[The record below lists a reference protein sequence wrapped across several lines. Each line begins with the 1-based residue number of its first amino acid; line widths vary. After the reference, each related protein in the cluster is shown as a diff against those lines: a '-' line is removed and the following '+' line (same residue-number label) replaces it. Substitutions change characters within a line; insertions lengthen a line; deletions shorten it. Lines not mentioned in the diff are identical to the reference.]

1 MAPYK
6 KVITWNGDIFFMT
19 LLIVVT
25 YVVLG
30 GLVFILLAAL
40 IASRKNRCVEI
51 RDTILAPEELGKH
64 AIELA
69 RNHPV
74 GKTARGLQWLIRR
87 MNDNFNLISDVFKS
101 LNEDVKAFFP
111 TAPAAEWLLD
121 NFYIIEEQSKLIR
134 RSLAKGHY
142 SRLPVLKKGYLKGYP
157 RVYAIALELIA
168 HTDGRID
175 EKALTGFI
183 NAYQSQVLL
192 SMGELWAVALMLRI
206 ALIENTRYIC
216 EAILKSQQEWHRAEK
231 LADILTARDFN
242 ELNTAGIINEQL
254 SGADSLSTSF
264 VEHLLQKL
272 RKQGKSVST
281 VTYLLDRMLQEHNS
295 STDIETNLE
304 HQLQASRQVSIGNT
318 ITGLK
323 LVSDL
328 DWADLF
334 ESLSQVEF
342 ILRQDPA
349 EIYKEMD
356 FESRDYYRHE
366 VEKLARAYNT
376 SEINVAGKAVE
387 CAVNASA
394 AGISKST
401 GKHVGYYI
409 IGKGRKELS
418 GRLARQLQGK
428 RKFSS
433 LTGKYS
439 VTLYLS
445 TIALFTLFL
454 TSYFSSYANLNS
466 VIHSIRWSVLAFL
479 AALIPCSE
487 LAIIIINCILGHV
500 FKPSRL
506 PKLDLKYGITD
517 ELATMVIM
525 PTLLTSEK
533 RVRDLLD
540 QLEVYYLGNRDNN
553 LSFALVG
560 DFRDSSQQTEQGD
573 NDIINTALAG
583 VRELNEK
590 YCSGNGNIFFYM
602 HRQRKFN
609 SRQGK
614 WMGWE
619 RKRGAIVEFIRL
631 MKRSGEPGFSVVSC
645 DIGKLPQVKY
655 VITLDAD
662 TCLPMGTAKKLVGT
676 LAHPLNNAV
685 IDRNKGIVTEGYGL
699 LQPRISVGV
708 SSSNYSLFTRIFAG
722 QGGIDPYT
730 TAVSDIYQ
738 DIFGEGIFTGKGIFD
753 IDVFMEVLDSRL
765 PENSILSHDLIEG
778 CHLRA
783 GLVTDIELVDGYPAR
798 YSSFSMRLHRWVRG
812 DWQLLPWLA
821 SKVRDGK
828 GQISANPLSAL
839 SKWKIIDNIR
849 RSLVNPSLF
858 LLVILGAGV
867 LPGSFFV
874 WFGLAAA
881 ATATPLLTGILNI
894 LLSGNL
900 TSLKVKRKTTAVT
913 GLKASIYQSVLLFAF
928 IPYQA
933 WLMADA
939 ILRTLD
945 RVIFTRRN
953 MLEWITAADMENIL
967 KNDVK
972 SFVKRMWMCIAGAL
986 AIIALP
992 LIMHIP
998 GALALALPAAV
1009 LWIASPAVAWLISKP
1024 AIHRKESITNDE
1036 MARLRR
1042 LARKTWRYF
1051 EDFAVKED
1059 NYLPPDNYQEE
1070 PPKGAAHRTSP
1081 TNMGLL
1087 LISVLSAYDMGYISL
1102 SEMCT
1107 SLDNIIATIDKME
1120 KWKGHLYNWYNT
1132 ITLETMKPLYVS
1144 TVDSGNLL
1152 GYLIVLREGLEE
1164 YIHKPVP
1171 DISAAQGLLDT
1182 IRLLNEERNLQ
1193 VMDTDC
1199 LQHFIGSGRMD
1210 LTEWDA
1216 IISGYLDDM
1225 DRNGKRNVL
1234 SGTYWGKR
1242 LSTAIDSF
1250 KKELQDFYPA
1260 VVFQEDF
1267 SGPGGLDGETVNKLK
1282 SRCGLSGLA
1291 DTYSNTISRLEAIR
1305 SGKKGETGKDI
1316 EKAVAR
1322 LNESRLKLESIT
1334 AHIRELTGRINCLID
1349 NMQFTPLFDQKRQLF
1364 SIGFNVEDGHLSKSY
1379 YDLLASE
1386 ARQASYIAIARGEAE
1401 SKHWFRLG
1409 RKLASSDGFK
1419 GLISWT
1425 GTMFEYLMPLLIIRN
1440 FENTLFDETYA
1451 FVIRTQKRYG
1461 RHRKIPWGISES
1473 GYNAFDINLN
1483 FQYKAFGVPELGLKR
1498 GLGNDM
1504 VVSPYSCIL
1513 AVTLDPAG
1521 TAKNVAELDKMGM
1534 DGDYGLYE
1542 SVDFTPS
1549 RLERN
1554 IHSSIVK
1561 SFMAHHQGMSIAAL
1575 NNFFNNNILQRRF
1588 HSDPV
1593 IKSAELLLQEKCPEG
1608 GLFAKEYRDESTFA
1622 EKKIETGEGE
1632 AVRTFG
1638 IPDSVLPHMHI
1649 LSNGS
1654 YSVTIT
1660 DGGSG
1665 YSKNEGMAVTRW
1677 SGDSMPEM
1685 GGMFIYIQNVNS
1697 NSSWSAAFEPSREIP
1712 EKYRVVFSPD
1722 KAEFHRKDGNIET
1735 YTEITVSP
1743 EDNAEVRRISLTNH
1757 SGHARVLEVTS
1768 YFEAVLSAPEDDAA
1782 HPAFSKL
1789 FIRTEY
1795 VRERACLLA
1804 SRRYRTEGCKPVW
1817 LMHAMAVDGNAVGD
1831 IQYETDRMKFI
1842 GRNRSLAKPAAMEP
1856 DQPLSNSEGSVL
1868 DPVMSLRRR
1877 IRIEPGETARIAFT
1891 VAIAETRK
1899 FALELAEKYQD
1910 IKASER
1916 VFELSWTR
1924 SQVESR
1930 YLGLKSED
1938 VEMFLELVP
1947 FLLMHNPLRAEI
1959 GDIIEKNIK
1968 AQPDLWPFGISGDFP
1983 VLLACISGREDM
1995 DIVFWVLKAHEYW
2008 RMKGLEID
2016 LVIFIEKESGYSQ
2029 PVFDMVRDAAAA
2041 SHARELMDRKGGV
2054 YIKSA
2059 SVMDDD
2065 QVNLFYTTAR
2075 LVVKGSINALRE
2087 QINQA
2092 RKTPYLSLTGKTVE
2106 EGYNTLTQT
2115 ALLAVPDVGKL
2126 DFYNGIGGFNTEGT
2140 EYIIKL
2146 QKNHTTPAPW
2156 INVISNP
2163 DFGFLVTE
2171 SGGGYTWSDNS
2182 RENKLTAWSNDPVT
2196 DRLGEALYVRDNE
2209 DGSFWSIAS
2218 KPVREDGTYIVRH
2231 GFGYTVFRHDSHGM
2245 EQSMTLFA
2253 AGKDTVK
2260 FTLVSLKNISE
2271 ATREITLAYYI
2282 RPVLGVNGLST
2293 GPYIVS
2299 GFKEESGVL
2308 LLENKY
2314 TSDSRGKI
2322 AFICASEDYCSYTGD
2337 RNEFLGINGSMEQ
2350 PAAMYTDKFSGRVG
2364 AGLDPCAAV
2373 KIAIKLEPGEEKQVV
2388 FLFGQSGSVEEAEI
2402 IVNRYRTPDS
2412 AADELE
2418 KVKNM
2423 WTEKLSVMQVD
2434 TPDKSM
2440 NVMLNGWL
2448 LYQVISCR
2456 LWARSAFYQ
2465 AGGAFGFRDQLQD
2478 CMAVMNIWPDLAKKQ
2493 LLLHASRQF
2502 VEGDVQHWWHSEHG
2516 NGIRSKYSDDLLWL
2530 PYVAVEYVD
2539 HTGDWDI
2546 LDTEIPFIDSEK
2558 LAADEDER
2566 YDIPRISLETGTL
2579 YEHCIRSIDLSLR
2592 FGVHGIPLMGSGDWN
2607 DGMNTVGNKG
2617 RGESVWLGWFLYT
2630 VLRKFIPICIGQN
2643 DKKRAER
2650 YTQTAS
2656 NIVKFFEKEAWDG
2669 SWYRRAYF
2677 DDGTP
2682 LGSVQNS
2689 ECRIDSISQSW
2700 AAISGAGKPERVKEA
2715 MDAVEKYLIDRE
2727 EGVIKL
2733 LTPPF
2738 DKGTLQPGY
2747 IKGYVPGVRENGG
2760 QYTHAASWT
2769 VRAFTELGSG
2779 DKAWE
2784 LFHMINPVNHARTE
2798 IEYARYKVEP
2808 YVVSADVYAVSPNA
2822 GRGGW
2827 SWYTGAAGWIYNVGV
2842 ENILGIQKRGNLL
2855 HFDPC
2860 IPEGWNGYRARY
2872 RFCST
2877 TYDIKVENPQGVSK
2891 GVSEVTSD
2899 LCICPGNAV
2908 NLVDDG
2914 KVHGIVVVMGKTKYS
2929 DNTV

>member
-1 MAPYK
+1 
-6 KVITWNGDIFFMT
+6 MT

-40 IASRKNRCVEI
+40 TVSKKNRCVEI
-51 RDTILAPEELGKH
+51 RDTMLAPEELEKH
-64 AIELA
+64 AVELA
-69 RNHPV
+69 RNHPI

-87 MNDNFNLISDVFKS
+87 MNDNFNLISDVFKA

-121 NFYIIEEQSKLIR
+121 NFYIIEEQAKLIR
-134 RSLAKGHY
+134 RSLAKGRY

-231 LADILTARDFN
+231 LADMLAAQDFN

-254 SGADSLSTSF
+254 SGADSLTPSF

-281 VTYLLDRMLQEHNS
+281 VTYLLDRMLKEHNS
-295 STDIETNLE
+295 STDTETNLD

-349 EIYKEMD
+349 DIYKEMD

-366 VEKLARAYNT
+366 VEKLARAFNT

-387 CAVNASA
+387 CAVNASD
-394 AGISKST
+394 AGNLAST
-401 GKHVGYYI
+401 AGHVGYYI

-418 GRLARQLQGK
+418 DRLSRQLQGK
-428 RKFSS
+428 RKLSI

-445 TIALFTLFL
+445 AIALFTLFL
-454 TSYFSSYANLNS
+454 SSYFSYYANSNS
-466 VIHSIRWSVLAFL
+466 VIRSINWSILAFL
-479 AALIPCSE
+479 AALVPCSE
-487 LAIIIINCILGHV
+487 LAVTIINCILGHV

-506 PKLDLKYGITD
+506 PKLDLKNGITD
-517 ELATMVIM
+517 GLATMVIM

-533 RVRDLLD
+533 RVRDLLE
-540 QLEVYYLGNRDNN
+540 QLEVYFLGNRDNN
-553 LSFALVG
+553 LFFALVG
-560 DFRDSSQQTEQGD
+560 DFRDSSQQSEQGD
-573 NDIINTALAG
+573 NNIINTALEG
-583 VRELNEK
+583 IRELNEK
-590 YCSGNGNIFFYM
+590 YRSDNPNIFFYM
-602 HRQRKFN
+602 HRLRKFN
-609 SRQGK
+609 SKQGK

-631 MKRSGEPGFSVVSC
+631 IKKSGESGFSIMSC
-645 DIGKLPQVKY
+645 DAGELPRVKY

-676 LAHPLNNAV
+676 IAHPLNHAV
-685 IDRNKGIVTEGYGL
+685 VDKAKGIVTEGYGL

-708 SSSNYSLFTRIFAG
+708 SSSNHSPFTRIFAG

-738 DIFGEGIFTGKGIFD
+738 DIFSEGIFTGKGIFD
-753 IDVFMEVLDSRL
+753 VDVFMNVLDSRL
-765 PENSILSHDLIEG
+765 PENTILSHDLIEG

-821 SKVRDGK
+821 PKVRNGS
-828 GQISANPLSAL
+828 GQVVENPLTAL
-839 SKWKIIDNIR
+839 SRWKIIDNLR
-849 RSLVNPSLF
+849 RSLVNPALF
-858 LLVILGAGV
+858 ILLLLGAGV
-867 LPGSFFV
+867 LPGSFFA
-874 WFGLAAA
+874 WFGLALAA
-881 ATATPLLTGILNI
+881 SAAPLLTGILNI
-894 LLSGNL
+894 LLSGNVRP
-900 TSLKVKRKTTAVT
+900 LKVKRKTTAVT
-913 GLKASIYQSVLLFAF
+913 GIKASIYQSVLLFAF

-939 ILRTLD
+939 ILRTLG
-945 RVIFTRRN
+945 RVIFTRRK

-967 KNDVK
+967 KNDIK
-972 SFVKRMWMCIAGAL
+972 SFVKAMWMCIAGAL

-992 LIMHIP
+992 LVRHVP
-998 GALALALPAAV
+998 EALILALPAAI
-1009 LWIASPAVAWLISKP
+1009 LWLASPVIAWIISKP
-1024 AIHRKESITNDE
+1024 TIHKKENITVEE
-1036 MARLRR
+1036 MAKLRR

-1081 TNMGLL
+1081 TNIGLL

-1102 SEMCT
+1102 SELCI
-1107 SLDNIIATIDKME
+1107 SLDNIITTIDRME

-1132 ITLETMKPLYVS
+1132 ISLETMKPLYVS

-1152 GYLIVLREGLEE
+1152 GYLIVLREGLKEC
-1164 YIHKPVP
+1164 IHKPVP
-1171 DISAAQGLLDT
+1171 DISAAFGLLDT
-1182 IRLLNEERNLQ
+1182 MQLLNEERNEQ
-1193 VMDTDC
+1193 VMDISH
-1199 LQHFIGSGRMD
+1199 LQHYIANGRMD
-1210 LTEWDA
+1210 MAEWNT
-1216 IISGYLDDM
+1216 IISEYLSDM
-1225 DRNGKRNVL
+1225 ELNGKRKAL
-1234 SGTYWGKR
+1234 SETYWGKR
-1242 LSTAIDSF
+1242 LVTAIDSF
-1250 KKELQDFYPA
+1250 RKELQDLYPS
-1260 VVFQEDF
+1260 VVFPEVF
-1267 SGPGGLDGETVNKLK
+1267 SRLGDAGSEAVDKLELQ
-1282 SRCGLSGLA
+1282 CGLAGLTG
-1291 DTYSNTISRLEAIR
+1291 TYANIITRMEAMR
-1305 SGKKGETGKDI
+1305 PVKKGEAGDNF
-1316 EKAVAR
+1316 EKA
-1322 LNESRLKLESIT
+1322 LNLLKESQIKLESMT
-1334 AHIRELTGRINCLID
+1334 GHIRELTGRINRLID

-1364 SIGFNVEDGHLSKSY
+1364 SIGYNVEDGHLSKSY

-1386 ARQASYIAIARGEAE
+1386 ARQASYIAIARGEAD

-1461 RHRKIPWGISES
+1461 KHRRIPWGISES

-1483 FQYKAFGVPELGLKR
+1483 YQYKAFGVPELGLKR

-1513 AVTLDPAG
+1513 AVALDPAG
-1521 TAKNVAELDKMGM
+1521 TAKNVTELEKIGM
-1534 DGDYGLYE
+1534 DGSYGLYE
-1542 SVDFTPS
+1542 AVDFTPS
-1549 RLERN
+1549 RLERH

-1593 IKSAELLLQEKCPEG
+1593 IKSAELLLQEKSPDG
-1608 GLFAKEYRDESTFA
+1608 GLFAKEYRDESTFT
-1622 EKKIETGEGE
+1622 EKRIETGEGE

-1638 IPDSVLPHMHI
+1638 VPDSILPHMHI

-1665 YSKNEGMAVTRW
+1665 YSRNEGMAVTRW
-1677 SGDSMPEM
+1677 YGDTPAEM
-1685 GGMFIYIQNVNS
+1685 GGMFVYIQNINS
-1697 NSSWSAAFEPSREIP
+1697 NSSWTAAFEPYNEVP
-1712 EKYRVVFSPD
+1712 GKYRVVFSPD

-1757 SGHARVLEVTS
+1757 SGHTRVMEVTS

-1795 VRERACLLA
+1795 VREPTCLLA
-1804 SRRYRTEGCKPVW
+1804 SRRHRSEGRKPVW
-1817 LMHAMAVDGNAVGD
+1817 LMHTMAVEGNAVGD

-1842 GRNRSLAKPAAMEP
+1842 GRNRSLAAPAAMEP

-1877 IRIEPGETARIAFT
+1877 IRIEPGQTARIAFT
-1891 VAIAETRK
+1891 VAVAETRK

-1947 FLLMHNPLRAEI
+1947 FLLMHNPLRAEFS
-1959 GDIIEKNIK
+1959 DIIQKNTK
-1968 AQPDLWPFGISGDFP
+1968 AQSDLWPFGISGDLP
-1983 VLLACISGREDM
+1983 ILLACITGREDM

-2016 LVIFIEKESGYSQ
+2016 LIILIEKEGGYSQ
-2029 PVFDMVRDAAAA
+2029 PIFDMVRDAAAA
-2041 SHARELMDRKGGV
+2041 SHARELMDRKSGV
-2054 YIKSA
+2054 FIKSA

-2065 QVNLFYTTAR
+2065 QVNLFFTVAR
-2075 LVVKGSINALRE
+2075 LVIKGSIKALRE
-2087 QINQA
+2087 QIKKA
-2092 RKTPYLSLTGKTVE
+2092 WKAPYLSLTEKTSE
-2106 EGYNTLTQT
+2106 EGQNTLTQT
-2115 ALLAVPDVGKL
+2115 ASLSVPDVGKL
-2126 DFYNGIGGFNTEGT
+2126 DFYNGIGGFSADGR

-2146 QKNHTTPAPW
+2146 QKNLTTPAPW

-2171 SGGGYTWSDNS
+2171 SGGGYTWSGNS

-2196 DRLGEALYVRDNE
+2196 DRLSEALYIRDNK
-2209 DGSFWSIAS
+2209 DGSFWSITP
-2218 KPVREDGTYIVRH
+2218 KPVREDGSYIVRH
-2231 GFGYTVFRHDSHGM
+2231 GFGYSEFRHDSHGM

-2253 AGKDTVK
+2253 AGKERVK
-2260 FTLVSLKNISE
+2260 FTLLKLKNVSGE
-2271 ATREITLAYYI
+2271 TREIELTYYI
-2282 RPVLGVNGLST
+2282 RPILGVNGT
-2293 GPYIVS
+2293 ETRPYIVS
-2299 GFKEESGVL
+2299 EVEKKSGVL
-2308 LLENKY
+2308 LMENKY

-2322 AFICASEDYCSYTGD
+2322 AFVCASEDNCSYTGD
-2337 RNEFLGINGSMEQ
+2337 RNEFLGINGSMEK
-2350 PAAMYTDKFSGRVG
+2350 PAAMYSEVFSGRVG

-2373 KIAIKLEPGEEKQVV
+2373 KTVIKLEADEEKQVV
-2388 FLFGQSGSVEEAEI
+2388 FLFGQSDSIKGVEN
-2402 IVNRYRTPDS
+2402 IVHSYRSPQS

-2418 KVKNM
+2418 RVRDL
-2423 WTEKLSVMQVD
+2423 WVEKLGVMQVD

-2440 NVMLNGWL
+2440 NMILNGWL

-2478 CMAVMNIWPDLAKKQ
+2478 CMAVLNIWPELAKKQ

-2502 VEGDVQHWWHSEHG
+2502 AEGDVQHWWHSPQG
-2516 NGIRSKYSDDLLWL
+2516 KGIRTKYSDDLLWL
-2530 PYVAVEYVD
+2530 PYVSAEYVD

-2546 LDTEIPFIDSEK
+2546 LETEIPFIESER
-2558 LAADEDER
+2558 LEANEDER
-2566 YDIPRISLETGTL
+2566 YDVPWISCESGSL
-2579 YEHCIRSIDLSLR
+2579 YEHCTRSIDLSLR
-2592 FGVHGIPLMGSGDWN
+2592 FGAHGIPLMGSGDWN

-2630 VLRKFIPICIGQN
+2630 VLKKFIPICIGWN

-2650 YTQTAS
+2650 YTQSAS
-2656 NIVKFFEKEAWDG
+2656 NIVLFLEKEAWDG

-2727 EGVIKL
+2727 EGIIKL

-2738 DKGTLQPGY
+2738 DKGALKPGY

-2760 QYTHAASWT
+2760 QYTHAATWT
-2769 VRAFTELGSG
+2769 VMAFAELGAG

-2798 IEYARYKVEP
+2798 IEYASYKVEP
-2808 YVVSADVYAVSPNA
+2808 YVVSADVYAVSPHA

-2827 SWYTGAAGWIYNVGV
+2827 SWYTGAAGWLYNVGV
-2842 ENILGIQKRGNLL
+2842 ENILGIRKHGNVL

-2860 IPEGWNGYRARY
+2860 IPENWKEYRASY

-2877 TYDIKVENPQGVSK
+2877 TYDIKVENPQGVNK
-2891 GVSEVTSD
+2891 GVVEVIAND
-2899 LCICPGNAV
+2899 GICPGNAV
-2908 NLVDDG
+2908 SLADDG
-2914 KVHGIVVVMGKTKYS
+2914 KTHSIVVVMGKSETTIPGS
-2929 DNTV
+2929 T

>member
-1 MAPYK
+1 
-6 KVITWNGDIFFMT
+6 MT
-19 LLIVVT
+19 LLIAVT

-40 IASRKNRCVEI
+40 TASRKNRCVEI
-51 RDTILAPEELGKH
+51 RDTMLAPEELEKH
-64 AIELA
+64 AMELA

-74 GKTARGLQWLIRR
+74 GKTAKGLQWLIRR
-87 MNDNFNLISDVFKS
+87 MNDNFSFISDVFKS
-101 LNEDVKAFFP
+101 LNEDVKALFP

-121 NFYIIEEQSKLIR
+121 NFYIIEEQVKLIR
-134 RSLAKGHY
+134 RSLARGHY

-216 EAILKSQQEWHRAEK
+216 EAVLKSQKEWHRAEK
-231 LADILTARDFN
+231 LTDILTARDFN
-242 ELNTAGIINEQL
+242 ELNTAEIINEQL
-254 SGADSLSTSF
+254 TSADSLSPSF
-264 VEHLLQKL
+264 IEHLLQKL
-272 RKQGKSVST
+272 RKQGKSIST
-281 VTYLLDRMLQEHNS
+281 ITYLLDRMLKEHNS
-295 STDIETNLE
+295 STDIETNLD
-304 HQLQASRQVSIGNT
+304 HQMQASRQVSIGNT

-334 ESLSQVEF
+334 ESLSQVES

-387 CAVNASA
+387 CAANALN
-394 AGISKST
+394 AGISAST

-418 GRLARQLQGK
+418 DRLARKLQGK
-428 RKFSS
+428 GKLSS

-439 VTLYLS
+439 VMLYLS
-445 TIALFTLFL
+445 AIALFTFFL
-454 TSYFSSYANLNS
+454 TSYFSYYANSNTVMHSAGWS
-466 VIHSIRWSVLAFL
+466 VIAFV

-487 LAIIIINCILGHV
+487 LAVTIINCILGHV

-517 ELATMVIM
+517 NLATMVIM
-525 PTLLTSEK
+525 PTLLTGEK

-540 QLEVYYLGNRDNN
+540 QLEVYYLGNRDAN
-553 LSFALVG
+553 LTFALVG

-573 NDIINTALAG
+573 NDIINAALAG

-602 HRQRKFN
+602 NRQRKFN
-609 SRQGK
+609 SKQGK

-619 RKRGAIVEFIRL
+619 RKRGAIIEFIRL
-631 MKRSGEPGFSVVSC
+631 IKRSGESGFSVISC
-645 DIGKLPQVKY
+645 DIGELPKVKY

-662 TCLPMGTAKKLVGT
+662 TCLPMGAAKKLVGT

-685 IDRNKGIVTEGYGL
+685 VDRKKGIVIEGYGL
-699 LQPRISVGV
+699 LQPRISVSV

-730 TAVSDIYQ
+730 TAISDIYQ
-738 DIFGEGIFTGKGIFD
+738 DIFKEGIFTGKGIFD
-753 IDVFMEVLDSRL
+753 LDVFMEVLDSRL
-765 PENSILSHDLIEG
+765 PENTILSHDLIEG

-783 GLVTDIELVDGYPAR
+783 GLVTDIELVDGYPSR

-812 DWQLLPWLA
+812 DWQLLPWLV

-828 GQISANPLSAL
+828 GQISINPLSTL
-839 SKWKIIDNIR
+839 SRWKIIDNLR
-849 RSLVNPSLF
+849 RSLVNPALF
-858 LLVILGAGV
+858 ILLLLGAGV

-874 WFGLAAA
+874 WFGLALA

-894 LLSGNL
+894 LLSGNVR
-900 TSLKVKRKTTAVT
+900 TLKVKRKTTAVT
-913 GLKASIYQSVLLFAF
+913 GAKASIYQSILLFAF

-939 ILRTLD
+939 IFRTLV

-992 LIMHIP
+992 LITGILE
-998 GALALALPAAV
+998 ALALALPAAV
-1009 LWIASPAVAWLISKP
+1009 LWIASPAVAWLVSKP
-1024 AIHRKESITNDE
+1024 AIHKKENITNDE

-1087 LISVLSAYDMGYISL
+1087 LLSVLSAYDMGYISL

-1107 SLDNIIATIDKME
+1107 SLDNIFGTIDRME

-1132 ITLETMKPLYVS
+1132 ITLETMKPFYVS

-1152 GYLIVLREGLEE
+1152 GYLIVLREGLKE
-1164 YIHKPVP
+1164 YIRKPVP
-1171 DISAAQGLLDT
+1171 DLSAAQGLLDT
-1182 IRLLNEERNLQ
+1182 VLLMKEERNLH
-1193 VMDTDC
+1193 VMDTDR
-1199 LQHFIGSGRMD
+1199 LQRFIANGRMD
-1210 LTEWDA
+1210 LTEWNT
-1216 IISGYLDDM
+1216 IISGYSDDM
-1225 DRNGKRNVL
+1225 DRKAEEGVL
-1234 SGTYWGKR
+1234 SGTYWEKR
-1242 LSTAIDSF
+1242 LSATIYSF
-1250 KKELQDFYPA
+1250 QKELQDFYPA

-1267 SGPGGLDGETVNKLK
+1267 SGLGDTDGETGNKLK
-1282 SRCGLSGLA
+1282 SRSGLSGLA
-1291 DTYSNTISRLEAIR
+1291 DTYANILSRLEATR
-1305 SGKKGETGKDI
+1305 SGEKCETGRDV
-1316 EKAVAR
+1316 EKAVNH
-1322 LNESRLKLESIT
+1322 LNESRLKIESVIG
-1334 AHIRELTGRINCLID
+1334 HIRELTGRINCLID
-1349 NMQFTPLFDQKRQLF
+1349 NMQFTPLFDKKRQLF
-1364 SIGFNVEDGHLSKSY
+1364 SIGFNVDDGHLSKSY

-1386 ARQASYIAIARGEAE
+1386 ARQASYIAIARGEAD

-1451 FVIRTQKRYG
+1451 FVIHTQKRNG
-1461 RHRKIPWGISES
+1461 KHRKIPWGISES
-1473 GYNAFDINLN
+1473 GFNAFDINLN
-1483 FQYKAFGVPELGLKR
+1483 YQYKAFGVPELGLKR

-1513 AVTLDPAG
+1513 AITLDPAG
-1521 TAKNVAELDKMGM
+1521 TAKNVAELEKMGM
-1534 DGDYGLYE
+1534 NGKYGLYE

-1554 IHSSIVK
+1554 VHSSIVK

-1575 NNFFNNNILQRRF
+1575 NNFFNDNILQRRF

-1593 IKSAELLLQEKCPEG
+1593 IKSAELLLQEKSPESSF
-1608 GLFAKEYRDESTFA
+1608 FAKEYRDDSTFT
-1622 EKKIETGEGE
+1622 EKRIEAGEGE

-1638 IPDSVLPHMHI
+1638 VPDSVLPHMHI

-1665 YSKNEGMAVTRW
+1665 YSKNEGKAVTRW
-1677 SGDSMPEM
+1677 SGDSAPEM
-1685 GGMFIYIQNVNS
+1685 GGMFVYIQNVNS
-1697 NSSWSAAFEPSREIP
+1697 NSSWSATFEPSNDIP

-1757 SGHARVLEVTS
+1757 SGHARVIEVTS
-1768 YFEAVLSAPEDDAA
+1768 YFEVVLSAAEDDAA

-1789 FIRTEY
+1789 FISTEY
-1795 VRERACLLA
+1795 ERERACLLA
-1804 SRRYRTEGCKPVW
+1804 TRRQRTEGCKPVW
-1817 LMHAMAVDGNAVGD
+1817 LMHTMAVDGNVVGE

-1877 IRIEPGETARIAFT
+1877 IRIEPGKTARIAFT
-1891 VAIAETRK
+1891 VAVAQTRK

-1916 VFELSWTR
+1916 AFELSWTR

-1938 VEMFLELVP
+1938 VELFLELAP
-1947 FLLMHNPLRAEI
+1947 FLLMYNPLRAEI
-1959 GDIIEKNIK
+1959 SDMIEKNTK
-1968 AQPDLWPFGISGDFP
+1968 AQPDLWPFGISGDLP
-1983 VLLACISGREDM
+1983 LLLARITGREDM

-2016 LVIFIEKESGYSQ
+2016 LVIFIEQESGYSQ
-2029 PVFDMVRDAAAA
+2029 PILDMVRDAVAA
-2041 SHARELMDRKGGV
+2041 SHARELAERKGGV
-2054 YIKSA
+2054 FIKSA
-2059 SVMDDD
+2059 SVMDAD
-2065 QVNLFYTTAR
+2065 QIYLFYTTAR
-2075 LVVKGSINALRE
+2075 FVVKGSINALKE

-2092 RKTPYLSLTGKTVE
+2092 RKTPYLSLTGKTAE
-2106 EGYNTLTQT
+2106 EGHGTLSQT
-2115 ALLAVPDVGKL
+2115 ALPAVPDVGKL
-2126 DFYNGIGGFNTEGT
+2126 DFFNGIGGFNTEGT

-2196 DRLGEALYVRDNE
+2196 DRLSEAIYLKDNE
-2209 DGSFWSIAS
+2209 DGSFWSITP
-2218 KPVREDGTYIVRH
+2218 KPVREDGTYMVRH

-2253 AGKDTVK
+2253 AGKDTLK
-2260 FTLVSLKNISE
+2260 FSLVSLKNISG
-2271 ATREITLAYYI
+2271 AAREITLIYYV
-2282 RPVLGVNGLST
+2282 RPVLGVNGAAT
-2293 GPYIVS
+2293 WPYVVS
-2299 GFKEESGVL
+2299 GFREESRVL
-2308 LLENKY
+2308 LMENKY
-2314 TSDSRGKI
+2314 ANDSRGKI
-2322 AFICASEDYCSYTGD
+2322 AFIYSSEEYCSYTGD
-2337 RNEFLGINGSMEQ
+2337 RNEFFGINGSMEQ
-2350 PAAMYTDKFSGRVG
+2350 PAAMYADKFSGRVG

-2373 KIAIKLEPGEEKQVV
+2373 KVGIKLEAGEEKQVV
-2388 FLFGQSGSVEEAEI
+2388 FLFGQSGSIREVET
-2402 IVNRYRTPDS
+2402 IVNRYRSPDS

-2418 KVKNM
+2418 KVRNM
-2423 WTEKLSVMQVD
+2423 WAEKLSVMQVD

-2440 NVMLNGWL
+2440 DVMLNGWL

-2502 VEGDVQHWWHSEHG
+2502 VEGDVQHWWHNEHG
-2516 NGIRSKYSDDLLWL
+2516 KGIRTKYSDDLLWL
-2530 PYVAVEYVD
+2530 PYVAAEYVD
-2539 HTGDWDI
+2539 HTGDRGI

-2566 YDIPRISLETGTL
+2566 YDIPWISRETGTL
-2579 YEHCIRSIDLSLR
+2579 YQHCIRSIDLSLR

-2607 DGMNTVGNKG
+2607 DGMNAVGNKG

-2630 VLRKFIPICIGQN
+2630 VLKKFIPISVECN

-2650 YTQTAS
+2650 YTEAAS
-2656 NIVKFFEKEAWDG
+2656 NIVQFLEREAWDG

-2700 AAISGAGKPERVKEA
+2700 AVISGAGKPERVKEA

-2738 DKGTLQPGY
+2738 DKGILQPGY

-2769 VRAFTELGSG
+2769 VMAFAELGAG

-2808 YVVSADVYAVSPNA
+2808 YVMSADVYAVAPNA

-2827 SWYTGAAGWIYNVGV
+2827 SWYTGSAGWIYNVGV
-2842 ENILGIQKRGNLL
+2842 ENILGIRKRGNLL
-2855 HFDPC
+2855 YFDPC

-2891 GVSEVTSD
+2891 GVLEVTSD
-2899 LCICPGNAV
+2899 LGICPDNAAS
-2908 NLVDDG
+2908 LVDDG
-2914 KVHGIVVVMGKTKYS
+2914 REHSIVVVMGKGKQPVNA
-2929 DNTV
+2929 D

>member
-1 MAPYK
+1 
-6 KVITWNGDIFFMT
+6 MT
-19 LLIVVT
+19 LLIVAT

-40 IASRKNRCVEI
+40 VASRKNRCVEI
-51 RDTILAPEELGKH
+51 KDTILAPEELEKH

-69 RNHPV
+69 RSHPV

-87 MNDNFNLISDVFKS
+87 MNDNFSLISEVFKA

-121 NFYIIEEQSKLIR
+121 NFYIIEEQAKLIR
-134 RSLAKGHY
+134 RSLSKGHY

-175 EKALTGFI
+175 EKTLTSFI

-192 SMGELWAVALMLRI
+192 SMGEMWAIALMLRI

-216 EAILKSQQEWHRAEK
+216 EAILRSQQEWHRAEILAEK
-231 LADILTARDFN
+231 LAAMEFN

-254 SGADSLSTSF
+254 SGAESLTPSF
-264 VEHLLQKL
+264 IEHLLQKL
-272 RKQGKSVST
+272 RKQGKSVAT
-281 VTYLLDRMLQEHNS
+281 VTYLLDRMLAEQNS
-295 STDIETNLE
+295 STETETNRE

-323 LVSDL
+323 LISDL

-349 EIYKEMD
+349 DIYGEMD

-387 CAVNASA
+387 CAANAPDASVSA
-394 AGISKST
+394 ST
-401 GKHVGYYI
+401 LKHVGYYI

-418 GRLARQLQGK
+418 ARLSKQLQGK
-428 RKFSS
+428 RRFSG
-433 LTGKYS
+433 LTGRYS
-439 VTLYLS
+439 ILLYLLA
-445 TIALFTLFL
+445 IALVTLFL
-454 TSYFSSYANLNS
+454 TSYFSYYATSNS
-466 VIHSIRWSVLAFL
+466 AINSITLSVLAFL

-487 LAIIIINCILGHV
+487 LAVTMTNCILGHV

-517 ELATMVIM
+517 NLAAMVIM

-533 RVRDLLD
+533 RVRELLD
-540 QLEVYYLGNRDNN
+540 QLEVYYLGNKDKN

-560 DFRDSSQQTEQGD
+560 DFRDSPQETEPGD
-573 NDIINTALAG
+573 DSIVDAALAG
-583 VRELNEK
+583 VRELNDK
-590 YCSGNGNIFFYM
+590 YGAGRGNIFFYM
-602 HRQRKFN
+602 HRRRKFN
-609 SRQGK
+609 AKQRK

-619 RKRGAIVEFIRL
+619 RKRGAIVEFARL
-631 MKRSGEPGFSVVSC
+631 LKKTGESGFSVVSC
-645 DIGKLPQVKY
+645 NIGELPRVKY
-655 VITLDAD
+655 IITLDAD
-662 TCLPMGTAKKLVGT
+662 TCLPMGAARKLVGT
-676 LAHPLNNAV
+676 IAHPLNNAV
-685 IDRNKGIVTEGYGL
+685 VDRGKGIVTEGYGL

-708 SSSNYSLFTRIFAG
+708 SSSNYSTFTRIFAG

-738 DIFGEGIFTGKGIFD
+738 DIFREGIFTGKGIFD

-765 PENSILSHDLIEG
+765 PENTILSHDLIEG
-778 CHLRA
+778 CHLRT
-783 GLVTDIELVDGYPAR
+783 GLVTDIELVDGYPGR

-821 SKVRDGK
+821 SRVRNGK
-828 GQISANPLSAL
+828 GEMVNNPLTAL
-839 SKWKIIDNIR
+839 SRWKIFDNLR
-849 RSLVNPSLF
+849 RSLVNLALF
-858 LLVILGAGV
+858 ILLLMGAGI
-867 LPGSFFV
+867 LPGSFCV
-874 WFGLAAA
+874 WFGLALATAA
-881 ATATPLLTGILNI
+881 APLLTGILNI
-894 LLSGNL
+894 LLSGNVR
-900 TSLKVKRKTTAVT
+900 SLKAKRKTTAVT
-913 GLKASIYQSVLLFAF
+913 GIKASIYQSVLLFAF

-939 ILRTLD
+939 ILRTLG

-953 MLEWITAADMENIL
+953 MLEWITAADMENLL

-972 SFVKRMWMCIAGAL
+972 GFFKRMWMGIAGAL
-986 AIIALP
+986 ALIVFP
-992 LIMHIP
+992 LIMQRP
-998 GALALALPAAV
+998 CVPVLALALPAAV
-1009 LWIASPAVAWLISKP
+1009 LWMASPVIAWMISKP
-1024 AIHRKESITNDE
+1024 TVHKKESITGE
-1036 MARLRR
+1036 ERAMLRR

-1051 EDFAVKED
+1051 EDFAVEED

-1081 TNMGLL
+1081 TNIGLL
-1087 LISVLSAYDMGYISL
+1087 LVSVLSAYDMGYISL
-1102 SEMCT
+1102 SEMCAN
-1107 SLDNIIATIDKME
+1107 LDNIITTVDKMK

-1132 ITLETMKPLYVS
+1132 ISLETMKPLYVS

-1152 GYLIVLREGLEE
+1152 GYLIVLREGLKEC
-1164 YIHKPVP
+1164 IGKPLP
-1171 DISAAQGLLDT
+1171 DISAAKGLLDT
-1182 IRLLNEERNLQ
+1182 ILLLNEESGRQ
-1193 VMDTDC
+1193 VMETGH
-1199 LQHFIGSGRMD
+1199 LQHLIGSGRLD
-1210 LTEWDA
+1210 LTEWAA
-1216 IISGYLDDM
+1216 ILSAYLKDM
-1225 DRNGKRNVL
+1225 GREENKGEL
-1234 SGTYWGKR
+1234 SGTYWEKR
-1242 LSTAIDSF
+1242 VSIAINSAW
-1250 KKELQDFYPA
+1250 KELQDFYPA
-1260 VVFQEDF
+1260 VVHAEDF
-1267 SGPGGLDGETVNKLK
+1267 SRLEGPAGEACGKLK
-1282 SRCGLSGLA
+1282 TPCGLSGLA
-1291 DTYSNTISRLEAIR
+1291 DTYADVLCRLKAANSGNGGDVGRDIEKTVSHLKEACGRLEAI
-1305 SGKKGETGKDI
+1305 TGH
-1316 EKAVAR
+1316 
-1322 LNESRLKLESIT
+1322 L
-1334 AHIRELTGRINCLID
+1334 RELTDRINFLID
-1349 NMQFTPLFDQKRQLF
+1349 NMQFAPLFDQKRQLF
-1364 SIGFNVEDGHLSKSY
+1364 SIGYNVDDGHLSKSY

-1386 ARQASYIAIARGEAE
+1386 ARQASYIAIARGEAD

-1409 RKLASSDGFK
+1409 RKLASYDGFK

-1425 GTMFEYLMPLLIIRN
+1425 GTMFEYLMPLLIMRN
-1440 FENTLFDETYA
+1440 FENTLFDETYT
-1451 FVIRTQKRYG
+1451 FVLRTQKKYG
-1461 RHRKIPWGISES
+1461 KHRKIPWGISES

-1483 FQYKAFGVPELGLKR
+1483 YQYKAFGVPELGLKR

-1504 VVSPYSCIL
+1504 VVSPYSSIL
-1513 AVTLDPAG
+1513 AVSMDPAG
-1521 TAKNVAELDKMGM
+1521 TARNVAELVRIGM

-1542 SVDFTPS
+1542 AVDFTPS

-1561 SFMAHHQGMSIAAL
+1561 SFMAHHQGMSMAAL
-1575 NNFFNNNILQRRF
+1575 NNFFNVNILQRRF
-1588 HSDPV
+1588 HADPV
-1593 IKSAELLLQEKCPEG
+1593 IKSAELLLQEKSPEG
-1608 GLFAKEYRDESTFA
+1608 GLFAKEYRDECTFT
-1622 EKKIETGEGE
+1622 EKRIEAGEGE

-1638 IPDSVLPHMHI
+1638 VPDSILPHMHI

-1654 YSVTIT
+1654 YSVTVT

-1665 YSKNEGMAVTRW
+1665 CSKNEGMAVTRW
-1677 SGDSMPEM
+1677 SGDSAREP
-1685 GGMFIYIQNVNS
+1685 GGMFVYVQNVNS
-1697 NSSWSAAFEPSREIP
+1697 NNAWSATFEPCREVP

-1757 SGHARVLEVTS
+1757 SGHTRVVEVTS
-1768 YFEAVLSAPEDDAA
+1768 YLEAVLSAPEDDAA

-1804 SRRYRTEGCKPVW
+1804 SRRQRTEGRKPAW
-1817 LMHAMAVDGNAVGD
+1817 LMHTMAVDGNAVGD
-1831 IQYETDRMKFI
+1831 LQYETDRMKFI

-1856 DQPLSNSEGSVL
+1856 DQPLSNSIGSVL
-1868 DPVMSLRRR
+1868 DPVMCLRRR
-1877 IRIEPGETARIAFT
+1877 IRIEPGQTARVAFT
-1891 VAIAETRK
+1891 VAVAETRK

-1930 YLGLKSED
+1930 YMGLKSED

-1947 FLLMHNPLRAEI
+1947 FLLLYNPLRTDI
-1959 GDIIEKNIK
+1959 GNIIGKNTR
-1968 AQPDLWPFGISGDFP
+1968 AQPDLWPFGISGDLP
-1983 VLLACISGREDM
+1983 VFLACITGREDM

-2008 RMKGLEID
+2008 KMKGLETD
-2016 LVIFIEKESGYSQ
+2016 LIILIEKEGGYAQ
-2029 PVFDMVRDAAAA
+2029 PILDMVRDAASA

-2054 YIKSA
+2054 FIKSA
-2059 SVMDDD
+2059 SLMEED
-2065 QVNLFYTTAR
+2065 QVNLFFTAAR
-2075 LVVKGSINALRE
+2075 LVVKGSINALKE
-2087 QINQA
+2087 QISRA
-2092 RKTPYLSLTGKTVE
+2092 RKAPYPSVTGKTAE
-2106 EGYNTLTQT
+2106 EGYNPPVRT
-2115 ALLAVPDVGKL
+2115 ALPAVPEVGNL
-2126 DFYNGIGGFNTEGT
+2126 DFFNGIGGFTSEGT
-2140 EYIIKL
+2140 GYVIRL
-2146 QKNHTTPAPW
+2146 QKNNTTPAPW
-2156 INVISNP
+2156 INVVSNP

-2171 SGGGYTWSDNS
+2171 SGGGYTWSGNS

-2196 DRLGEALYVRDNE
+2196 DPLGEALYLRDNE
-2209 DGSFWSIAS
+2209 DGNFWSIS
-2218 KPVREDGTYIVRH
+2218 PKPVREDSAYIIRH
-2231 GFGYTVFRHDSHGM
+2231 GFGYSVFRHDSHGM
-2245 EQSMTLFA
+2245 KQSMTLFA
-2253 AGKDTVK
+2253 AGKDPVK
-2260 FTLVSLKNISE
+2260 LTLVSLRNTSGTAK
-2271 ATREITLAYYI
+2271 EITLAYFV
-2282 RPVLGVNGLST
+2282 RPVLGVNGAST
-2293 GPYIVS
+2293 QPYIVT
-2299 GFKEESGVL
+2299 GFREEPEIL

-2314 TSDSRGKI
+2314 SSDARGKI
-2322 AFICASEDYCSYTGD
+2322 AFVCASEAICSYTGD

-2350 PAAMYTDKFSGRVG
+2350 PAAMYSGKFTGRVG
-2364 AGLDPCAAV
+2364 AGMDPCAAV
-2373 KIAIKLEPGEEKQVV
+2373 KVVIRLEAEEEKKIV
-2388 FLFGQSGSVEEAEI
+2388 FLFGQAESI
-2402 IVNRYRTPDS
+2402 DGIENIVRKYRTPDS
-2412 AADELE
+2412 AAEELE
-2418 KVKNM
+2418 GIRKL
-2423 WTEKLSVMQVD
+2423 WLEKLGVMRVE
-2434 TPDKSM
+2434 TPDRSM
-2440 NVMLNGWL
+2440 NVILNGWL
-2448 LYQVISCR
+2448 LYQVIACR

-2478 CMAVMNIWPDLAKKQ
+2478 CMAVLNIWPDLAKKQ

-2502 VEGDVQHWWHSEHG
+2502 VEGDVQHWWHHEQG
-2516 NGIRSKYSDDLLWL
+2516 KGIRTKYSDDLLWL
-2530 PYVAVEYVD
+2530 PYVAAEYVD

-2546 LDTEIPFIDSEK
+2546 LHTEIPFIESEK
-2558 LAADEDER
+2558 LTENEDER
-2566 YDIPRISLETGTL
+2566 YDIPWISRETGSL
-2579 YEHCIRSIDLSLR
+2579 YEHCTHSIDLSLR
-2592 FGVHGIPLMGSGDWN
+2592 FGAHGIPLMGSGDWN
-2607 DGMNTVGNKG
+2607 DGMNTVGHKG

-2630 VLRKFIPICIGQN
+2630 VLEKFIPICIGWN
-2643 DKKRAER
+2643 DRKRAER
-2650 YTQTAS
+2650 YKETAS
-2656 NIVKFFEKEAWDG
+2656 NIVQFLEKEAWDG

-2727 EGVIKL
+2727 EGIIKL
-2733 LTPPF
+2733 LAPPF
-2738 DKGTLQPGY
+2738 DNGTLQPGY

-2760 QYTHAASWT
+2760 QYTHAATWT
-2769 VRAFTELGSG
+2769 VMAFARLGAG

-2784 LFHMINPVNHARTE
+2784 LFHMINPINHARTE

-2808 YVVSADVYAVSPNA
+2808 YVVSADVYAVSPHA

-2827 SWYTGAAGWIYNVGV
+2827 SWYTGAAGWLYSVGV
-2842 ENILGIQKRGNLL
+2842 ESILGIRKRGNML

-2860 IPEGWNGYRARY
+2860 IPEGWKEYRTRY

-2877 TYDIKVENPQGVSK
+2877 TYDIRVENLQGVSK
-2891 GVSEVTSD
+2891 GVLKVTAD
-2899 LCICPGNAV
+2899 EAVCQENTV

-2914 KVHGIVVVMGKTKYS
+2914 REHRIVVVMGTE
-2929 DNTV
+2929 NNPL